1 MKPYK
6 TLGKE
11 ASASFI
17 VNKSEFIGHGSPVR
31 TEQEALDFLARIR
44 QQYRDASHNCFA
56 YIIGKN
62 AGIMRYS
69 DDGEPGGTAGM
80 PILEVLRVRG
90 VVDCCVVVTRYFGG
104 VLLGAGGLTRAYA
117 KGSAAALGASGV
129 VTMEPTRRYWVE
141 LPYPLWDRALYYLR
155 QAPCRLEQTDYATSV
170 TATLSVREREAEEV
184 LEGLTRLSD
193 GRVET
198 LLINEGYEAWPDQEA
213 AQAPEG
219 LE

>member
-6 TLGKE
+6 TLGKV

-17 VNKSEFIGHGSPVR
+17 VNKSEFIGQGSPAR
-31 TEQEALDFLARIR
+31 SEREALDFLAQIR

-56 YIIGKN
+56 YIIGSN
-62 AGIMRYS
+62 AGIMRFS

-80 PILEVLRVRG
+80 PILEVLRARG

-104 VLLGAGGLTRAYA
+104 ILLGAGGLTRAYA
-117 KGSAAALGASGV
+117 KGCVAALEASGV
-129 VTMEPTRRYWVE
+129 VIMEPTQRYWVE
-141 LPYPLWDRALYYLR
+141 LPYTLWDRALYFLR
-155 QAPCRLEQTDYATSV
+155 QAPCRLEQTDYAASV
-170 TATLSVREREAEEV
+170 TATLSVRERDAAEV

-198 LLINEGYEAWPDQEA
+198 LLIEEGYEAWPDEQP
-213 AQAPEG
+213 AQDPDEPE
-219 LE
+219 